1 MDPSHSH
8 ANDHVPILSSSD
20 CDKSSVKPAEKSK
33 AKRSQRRATT
43 QSAFPARRLHGADII
58 DGLDHT
64 SPYIFH
70 HEGPFDAAS
79 NARNRDLRYSP
90 LEAVKRSNE
99 EALRA
104 TPPHKVIDS
113 LNSRRPLDGVA
124 YYPPGST
131 DRIGQSY
138 DYEEGANMIDEHGI
152 YGRYPGKFTEKDFE
166 NDAFTN
172 APLPRRISLSR
183 TQAKLRLKF
192 LSRGQSRLG
201 ATSRN
206 RSSSFPDISRASE

>member
-1 MDPSHSH
+1 MPPFSLHMQPRSKPATSNLTDSYPD
-8 ANDHVPILSSSD
+8 DHTAILSSNGYN
-20 CDKSSVKPAEKSK
+20 KSIVKPVGNSKSR
-33 AKRSQRRATT
+33 RSQRRATT
-43 QSAFPARRLHGADII
+43 QSAYPARRLHGADII

-104 TPPHKVIDS
+104 TPPHKVVDS
-113 LNSRRPLDGVA
+113 LNSRRPLDRVA

-131 DRIGQSY
+131 DRTGQSY
-138 DYEEGANMIDEHGI
+138 DYEEGTNMIDEYGI
-152 YGRYPGKFTEKDFE
+152 YGRYPGKQFTEKDFE

-192 LSRGQSRLG
+192 LSS
-201 ATSRN
+201 
-206 RSSSFPDISRASE
+206 